1 MPAQYEAIRDKF
13 IAKGMSVKE
22 AKKHAAMIYNS
33 LHPGKP
39 LVKYVQKENGK
50 EKKS

>member
-13 IAKGMSVKE
+13 IEQGMSAKE

-39 LVKYVQKENGK
+39 LIRDKKYKQD
-50 EKKS
+50 KK

>member
-22 AKKHAAMIYNS
+22 AKSHAAAIYNA

-39 LVKYVQKENGK
+39 LIRYIQEH
-50 EKKS
+50 EKGSKK

>member
-1 MPAQYEAIRDKF
+1 LPVQYEAIRDKF

-22 AKKHAAMIYNS
+22 AKSHAAAIYNA

-39 LVKYVQKENGK
+39 LIRYIQEH
-50 EKKS
+50 EKGSKK